1 MRVPFV
7 QVQRVIRHLLLT
19 ELVGV
24 LPVCPHIAPC
34 QLLKP
39 LYWHP
44 EHT

>member
-24 LPVCPHIAPC
+24 LLFAR
-34 QLLKP
+34 
-39 LYWHP
+39 
-44 EHT
+44 T